1 MCEHG
6 SGTPVYEHCSRYG
19 TMNAVRVA
27 QFLFFVLVENIRLI
41 LVIRL
46 TLVIF
51 HFFFR
56 LRRQWSLVLKPFLSD
71 GSYRRWLLAMLYR
84 IYVS

>member
-1 MCEHG
+1 MCVHG

-27 QFLFFVLVENIRLI
+27 QFLFFVLVEN
-41 LVIRL
+41 VRL

-51 HFFFR
+51 HFSFKDAVVSCAEAF
-56 LRRQWSLVLKPFLSD
+56 PFGWLISSMAAD
-71 GSYRRWLLAMLYR
+71 NVVSY
-84 IYVS
+84 IC

>member
-27 QFLFFVLVENIRLI
+27 QFLFFVLVENIRL
-41 LVIRL
+41 

-51 HFFFR
+51 HFFR
-56 LRRQWSLVLKPFLSD
+56 LRMQWSLVLKPFLSD